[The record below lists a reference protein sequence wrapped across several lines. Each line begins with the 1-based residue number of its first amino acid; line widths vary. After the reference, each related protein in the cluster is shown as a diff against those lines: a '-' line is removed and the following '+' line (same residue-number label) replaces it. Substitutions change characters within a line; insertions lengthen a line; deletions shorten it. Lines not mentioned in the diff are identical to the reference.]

1 MFAYPSMKESIAYAS
16 RKFSTEVANYH
27 YLFSYD
33 PKWRGLG
40 GYRCS
45 ITYSDQQSSMLT
57 ITPSSMSIY
66 GLMFSGAFHVL
77 DVVLMFGPVET
88 SYPGLVVTNEARLA
102 FRSFLRDIA
111 YNG

>member
-45 ITYSDQQSSMLT
+45 ITYSDQQSSMLM

-66 GLMFSGAFHVL
+66 GLMFSGAVHGL
-77 DVVLMFGPVET
+77 DVVLMFGPFET
-88 SYPGLVVTNEARLA
+88 YASLVVTNEARLA